1 MSDCLFC
8 KIAAGT
14 IPAKLVHQDA
24 DTVAFE
30 DINPQAPLHVL
41 IIPRAHV
48 PTMND
53 LGRADDAVMGK
64 LFRVAAELAKER
76 GFDQSGWRAVMNA
89 NADAGQTV
97 FHVHLH
103 VLGGRKM
110 AWPPG

>member
-1 MSDCLFC
+1 MADCLFC
-8 KIAAGT
+8 KIAQGK
-14 IPAKLVHQDA
+14 IPARVVHQDE

-41 IIPRAHV
+41 VIPRAHV

-53 LGRADDAVMGK
+53 LGHEHDEIMGK
-64 LFRVAAELAKER
+64 LFRVAAILAKER
-76 GFDQSGWRAVMNA
+76 GVAESGWRAVMNA

-103 VLGGRKM
+103 VLGGRAM
-110 AWPPG
+110 GWPPG

>member
-8 KIAAGT
+8 KIAEGK
-14 IPAKLVHQDA
+14 IPARIVHQDK

-41 IIPRAHV
+41 VIPRVHV
-48 PTMND
+48 ATMNELERD
-53 LGRADDAVMGK
+53 HDGVMGK
-64 LFRVAAELAKER
+64 LFRVAATLAAEK
-76 GFDQSGWRAVMNA
+76 GFSASGWRAVVNA

-97 FHVHLH
+97 FHVHMH